1 MLKTRRLAL
10 AFGKLALHQSMPQ
23 AWASA
28 GSPLEHVEAAQSLGH
43 SSDRSGRPY
52 QALAFDIGD
61 PRPLS
66 RRGRDGP
73 RPLGHRA
80 VRERRALRDTRDV
93 RHQPRNPWLEL
104 VGQFEAVGCE
114 ILRRRAG

>member
-1 MLKTRRLAL
+1 MLKAWRLSRGQAPAL
-10 AFGKLALHQSMPQ
+10 RQIMPQ
-23 AWASA
+23 AAPSLDQSA
-28 GSPLEHVEAAQSLGH
+28 
-43 SSDRSGRPY
+43 GRPY
-52 QALAFDIGD
+52 RALGFRHIGD

-66 RRGRDGP
+66 RWGADGP
-73 RPLGHRA
+73 RPLGHSA